1 MEKQSICDILPDA
14 QEGVFDKTL
23 RPKTFSDFIGQEG
36 IKSNLSIFIKAAKE
50 RKEPLDHVLL
60 CGPPGLGKT
69 TLANIISNELGVNFR
84 STSGPVLERAGDI
97 AAIVTN
103 LSEFDI
109 LFIDEIHRLPRIVEE
124 ILYPAMEDFALDIVI
139 GQGPNAR
146 SLKLALPPFTIIGAT
161 TRTGLLTS
169 PLRDRFG
176 VINRLQYYEPAELQL
191 IVNRSASLLGLNI
204 SSDSIVEI
212 AKRSRGTPRIA
223 NRLLRRVR
231 DFAQIQNNSI
241 VDIEITRSSLIALN
255 VDQLGLDE
263 MDRLLLLTII
273 DKYGGGPVG
282 IETLAASL
290 SEDRDTLEDVYEPF
304 LIQQGLIERTPRG
317 RVATRLGFEHIGREF
332 SSNLF

>member
-1 MEKQSICDILPDA
+1 MDKRIEGDILSDK
-14 QEGVFDKTL
+14 QDGVFDKTL
-23 RPKTFSDFIGQEG
+23 RPKTFEDFIGQER

-69 TLANIISNELGVNFR
+69 TLSNIISNELGVNFK

-97 AAIVTN
+97 AAILTN
-103 LSEFDI
+103 LAEFDI

-146 SLKLALPPFTIIGAT
+146 SLKLALPAFTIIGAT

-176 VINRLQYYEPAELQL
+176 VINRLQYYETEELEL
-191 IVNRSASLLGLNI
+191 IVRRSASLLDLKI
-204 SSDSIVEI
+204 SSDAIIEI

-231 DFAQIQNNSI
+231 DFAQIKNNSI
-241 VDIEITRSSLIALN
+241 VDIEITRSSLKALN
-255 VDQLGLDE
+255 VDGLGLDE
-263 MDRLLLLTII
+263 MDRMLLLTII

-317 RVATRLGFEHIGREF
+317 RLATRLGFEHIGREF
-332 SSNLF
+332 TTNLF